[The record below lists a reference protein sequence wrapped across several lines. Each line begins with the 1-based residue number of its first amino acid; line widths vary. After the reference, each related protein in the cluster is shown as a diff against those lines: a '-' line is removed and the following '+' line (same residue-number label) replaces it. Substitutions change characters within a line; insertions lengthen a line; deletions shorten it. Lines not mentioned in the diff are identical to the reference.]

1 VPKLPEVVKAPRAGN
16 LPRGAAHAQWGKV
29 AEERPLAVVERDD
42 RTKQLTFSLVH
53 RLAKP
58 SSKAGAM
65 WVGLLKEGPDGLFRP
80 QGTSKLLH
88 LGLQFPR
95 VVRVRAEYVAPEAK
109 SKQRAG
115 GWALKT
121 KQERILM

>member
-1 VPKLPEVVKAPRAGN
+1 MGSAPVCN
-16 LPRGAAHAQWGKV
+16 TAAHTLSHCA
-29 AEERPLAVVERDD
+29 APATPL
-42 RTKQLTFSLVH
+42 L
-53 RLAKP
+53 LAT
-58 SSKAGAM
+58 
-65 WVGLLKEGPDGLFRP
+65 RP
-80 QGTSKLLH
+80 QGTSKLLQ

-95 VVRVRAEYVAPEAK
+95 VVRVRAEWVAPEAK